1 MWFLLEIK
9 DVKYDWAGA
18 LAKRNT
24 IDMIVLHHAEA
35 SSCTAED
42 INWWHIRRGYSG
54 IGYHY
59 FINKKGEI
67 YKGRPDNVIGAHAK
81 GYNSTSIGICFEG
94 RYNKEIAPDAQIKA
108 GKELVEYLKEKYNI
122 TKVKRHKD
130 LMGTDCPG
138 SLFPFEKIVGQEK
151 ENLVL
156 SFQRAATADGFKFS
170 KYGCDGQYGS
180 ETQSVMQKCVVKRRL
195 FYKYKNATKLVQR
208 LLGIEQDG
216 LCGKD
221 TEAAIK
227 KFQKEK
233 GLTVDG
239 CCGPQT
245 WFKLLNIK

>member
-1 MWFLLEIK
+1 MEIIN
-9 DVKYDWAGA
+9 VKYDWGGS
-18 LAKRNT
+18 LAKRNAV
-24 IDMIVLHHAEA
+24 DMIVLHHAEA
-35 SSCTAED
+35 TSCTAED
-42 INWWHIRRGYSG
+42 IHGWHICRGYSG

-94 RYNKEIAPDAQIKA
+94 RYNKEIMPQAQLQA
-108 GKELVEYLKEKYNI
+108 GKELVEYLKQKYNI

-130 LMGTDCPG
+130 LMATDCPG
-138 SLFPFEKIVGQEK
+138 NLFPFEEIAGKEK

-156 SFQRAATADGFKFS
+156 SFQRAAVADGFKFP

-195 FYKYKNATKLVQR
+195 LYKYKNATRLVQR

-216 LCGKD
+216 LAGKD

-227 KFQKEK
+227 KFQKEN
-233 GLTVDG
+233 GLDIDG
-239 CCGPQT
+239 CCGYQT
-245 WFKLLNIK
+245 WLKLLNIK